1 MDGCS
6 ITAPPTIPGCLL
18 LHAQLQRSYTTFLQ
32 NELLSIK
39 AHRCS
44 HSILSSV
51 FSYLVQEKTS
61 HSGLFF
67 IDQNS
72 LRFTSV
78 ALADS
83 MDDDGPVVDRGPR
96 GSGSLV
102 VSLDAL
108 QYRNRDIPVEVQQQ
122 QTDAK

>member
-1 MDGCS
+1 M
-6 ITAPPTIPGCLL
+6 
-18 LHAQLQRSYTTFLQ
+18 
-32 NELLSIK
+32 
-39 AHRCS
+39 
-44 HSILSSV
+44 

-61 HSGLFF
+61 HNGLFF

>member
-1 MDGCS
+1 M
-6 ITAPPTIPGCLL
+6 
-18 LHAQLQRSYTTFLQ
+18 
-32 NELLSIK
+32 
-39 AHRCS
+39 
-44 HSILSSV
+44 

-67 IDQNS
+67 VDQNFLQFRS
-72 LRFTSV
+72 LASL

-96 GSGSLV
+96 VSGSLV

-108 QYRNRDIPVEVQQQ
+108 QYRNRDFPVEVQQQ
-122 QTDAK
+122 RTDAK